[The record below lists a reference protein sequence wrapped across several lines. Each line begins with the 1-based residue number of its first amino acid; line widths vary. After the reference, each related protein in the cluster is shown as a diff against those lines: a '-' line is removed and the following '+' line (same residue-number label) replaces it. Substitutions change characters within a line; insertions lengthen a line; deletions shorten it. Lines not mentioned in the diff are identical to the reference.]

1 LEDIDEPEEPE
12 SDPEL
17 EALIRELIAAK
28 YAAVKGSAEYLMV
41 MRQLAGLRYTREM
54 AGPIMEDLD
63 PFGWGA
69 MCQSPGPADPE
80 GKVLE
85 LPRPRRRT

>member
-1 LEDIDEPEEPE
+1 MEDIDEPEEPE

-41 MRQLAGLRYTREM
+41 MRQLAVCATLARWQARSWKTWIR
-54 AGPIMEDLD
+54 LV
-63 PFGWGA
+63 GA
-69 MCQSPGPADPE
+69 LCAR
-80 GKVLE
+80 VLALLTPKE
-85 LPRPRRRT
+85 RC